1 MRPLFILFVLLSLA
15 LSGISAAD
23 ATAAAG
29 QNLLLFYS
37 NDVAGETEPC
47 G

>member
-1 MRPLFILFVLLSLA
+1 MRSLFILFILLGLTV
-15 LSGISAAD
+15 SGTSWAGAA
-23 ATAAAG
+23 ATAG

>member
-1 MRPLFILFVLLSLA
+1 MRLFTMLFVLLSLA
-15 LSGISAAD
+15 VSGGYLTD
-23 ATAAAG
+23 TAIASE
-29 QNLLLFYS
+29 QNLIVFYS